1 MGIRLP
7 GELERLLN
15 DLGYTWPMVDEDN
28 LLKIGSAWNEIGGKI
43 SQHAAAADNHAQQI
57 WTANKGQV
65 IDAFRQAWEE
75 QGSASE
81 NLKVAQQAS
90 AATGVGMMGAAMIV
104 TALKMAVIVQL
115 TILLVQIIQA
125 IATAVPTF
133 GLSLLEIPV
142 FKKITGMIINAI
154 ISEALNALMGG

>member
-28 LLKIGSAWNEIGGKI
+28 LLKIGSAWNDIGGKI
-43 SQHAAAADNHAQQI
+43 SQHAAAADNHARQI
-57 WTANKGQV
+57 WMNNKGQV

-104 TALKMAVIVQL
+104 VALKIAVITQL
-115 TILLVQIIQA
+115 TILLVQILQA

-142 FKKITGMIINAI
+142 FKKITGMIINAL